1 MNLLT
6 RSKIKPLEFCN
17 KVTASSHTLKA
28 IEELLKSFELRQRT
42 TSDVRQLNRFITT
55 VTELVIGPSSSL
67 DIKIASAAIEEMS
80 RAFTMF
86 APYRDVRKV
95 SIFGSARTTPDSP
108 IYALTAATAK
118 ALADHHFMVVTG
130 AGPGIMEA
138 GMVGAGRE
146 NSIGVSIRLPFES
159 GANSVIAG
167 DDKYVS
173 MRYFFTRKL
182 MLVKESHAFLCMP
195 GGFGTLDET
204 FELLTLAQTAKSV
217 PVPIVFLEVPGQP
230 FWTPLMKVLE
240 PLLLDHGLISESD
253 ISLYTITDN
262 IDDAVKEITTFY
274 ANYNSIRFVD
284 NTLYIR
290 VQRAV
295 PDDQFLE
302 IATRFASLAVDG
314 VILQTSATPEEL
326 KDNDMPDLPRISLKY
341 AAKGFADLRGLID
354 ALNKF

>member
-1 MNLLT
+1 
-6 RSKIKPLEFCN
+6 
-17 KVTASSHTLKA
+17 VTISSNTQKA
-28 IEELLKSFELRQRT
+28 IDDLLRSFEVAQRT
-42 TSDVRQLNRFITT
+42 SSDVRLLNRFITT
-55 VTELVIGPSSSL
+55 VTDLVNGPSSSL
-67 DIKIASAAIEEMS
+67 DIKIASSAMDEMS

-86 APYRDVRKV
+86 APFRNIRKV

-138 GMVGAGRE
+138 GMVGAGKE
-146 NSIGVSIRLPFES
+146 NSIGVSIRLPFET

-230 FWTPLMKVLE
+230 FWTPLMKALE
-240 PLLLDHGLISESD
+240 PLLLDHGLISSSD
-253 ISLYTITDN
+253 TSLYTITDN
-262 IDDAVKEITTFY
+262 IDDAVNEITRFY
-274 ANYNSIRFVD
+274 ANYNSIRFVND
-284 NTLYIR
+284 ILYIR
-290 VQRAV
+290 IQRAI
-295 PDDQFLE
+295 PDEKFLE
-302 IATRFASLAVDG
+302 IASLFSSLSADG
-314 VILQTSATPEEL
+314 IIQQTSATSEEL
-326 KDNDMPDLPRISLKY
+326 KDNDLPDLPRISLKY

-354 ALNKF
+354 ALNQF

>member
-1 MNLLT
+1 MTTSSNT
-6 RSKIKPLEFCN
+6 R
-17 KVTASSHTLKA
+17 KA
-28 IEELLKSFELRQRT
+28 INDLLESFDSIQRSS
-42 TSDVRQLNRFITT
+42 SDIRQLNRFITT
-55 VTELVIGPSSSL
+55 VTELVSGPSSSL

-95 SIFGSARTTPDSP
+95 SIFGSARTTADSP

-118 ALADHHFMVVTG
+118 ALAENNFMVVTG

-138 GMVGAGRE
+138 GMVGAGVE
-146 NSIGVSIRLPFES
+146 KSIGVSIRLPFES

-217 PVPIVFLEVPGQP
+217 PVPVVFLEVPGQP

-253 ISLYTITDN
+253 TSLYTITDN
-262 IDDAVKEITTFY
+262 IEDAVNEITNFY
-274 ANYNSIRFVD
+274 ANYHSIRFVND
-284 NTLYIR
+284 VLYIR
-290 VQRAV
+290 LQRSV
-295 PDDQFLE
+295 PTERFSE
-302 IATRFASLAVDG
+302 IARRCAALASDG
-314 VILQTSATPEEL
+314 VIEQTTATAEEIH
-326 KDNDMPDLPRISLKY
+326 DNDMPEMPRVSLRY
-341 AAKGFADLRGLID
+341 AAKGFADLRELID
-354 ALNKF
+354 ALNQF

>member
-1 MNLLT
+1 MTTSSNT
-6 RSKIKPLEFCN
+6 R
-17 KVTASSHTLKA
+17 KA
-28 IEELLKSFELRQRT
+28 INDLLESFESIQRSS
-42 TSDVRQLNRFITT
+42 SDIRQLNRFITT
-55 VTELVIGPSSSL
+55 VTELVSGPSSSL

-95 SIFGSARTTPDSP
+95 SIFGSARTTADSP
-108 IYALTAATAK
+108 IYALTAATAR
-118 ALADHHFMVVTG
+118 ALAENNFMVVTG

-138 GMVGAGRE
+138 GMVGAGVE
-146 NSIGVSIRLPFES
+146 KSIGVSIRLPFES

-217 PVPIVFLEVPGQP
+217 PVPVVFLEVPGQP

-253 ISLYTITDN
+253 TSLYTITDN
-262 IDDAVKEITTFY
+262 IEDAVNEITNFY
-274 ANYNSIRFVD
+274 TNYHSIRFVND
-284 NTLYIR
+284 VLYIR
-290 VQRAV
+290 LQRSV
-295 PDDQFLE
+295 PTERFSE
-302 IATRFASLAVDG
+302 IARRCAALASDG
-314 VILQTSATPEEL
+314 VIEQTTATAEEIH
-326 KDNDMPDLPRISLKY
+326 DNDMPEMPRVSLRY
-341 AAKGFADLRGLID
+341 AAKGFADLRELID
-354 ALNKF
+354 ALNQF

>member
-1 MNLLT
+1 M
-6 RSKIKPLEFCN
+6 
-17 KVTASSHTLKA
+17 TASSHTLKA
-28 IEELLKSFELRQRT
+28 IEELLKSFELIQRPL
-42 TSDVRQLNRFITT
+42 SDVRQLNRFITT
-55 VTELVIGPSSSL
+55 VTDLVTGPSSSL

-118 ALADHHFMVVTG
+118 ALADHQFMVVTG

>member
-1 MNLLT
+1 MTTSSNT
-6 RSKIKPLEFCN
+6 R
-17 KVTASSHTLKA
+17 KA
-28 IEELLKSFELRQRT
+28 INDLLESFESIQRSS
-42 TSDVRQLNRFITT
+42 SDIRQLNRFIKT
-55 VTELVIGPSSSL
+55 VTGLVSGPSSSL

-95 SIFGSARTTPDSP
+95 SIFGSARTTADSP

-118 ALADHHFMVVTG
+118 ALAENNFMVVTG

-138 GMVGAGRE
+138 GMVGAGVE
-146 NSIGVSIRLPFES
+146 KSIGVSIRLPFES

-230 FWTPLMKVLE
+230 FWTPLMKVME

-253 ISLYTITDN
+253 TSLYTITDN
-262 IDDAVKEITTFY
+262 IEDAVNEITNFY
-274 ANYNSIRFVD
+274 ANYHSIRFVND
-284 NTLYIR
+284 VLYIR
-290 VQRAV
+290 LQRSV
-295 PDDQFLE
+295 PTERFSE
-302 IATRFASLAVDG
+302 IARRCAPLASDG
-314 VILQTSATPEEL
+314 VIEQTTATAEEIH
-326 KDNDMPDLPRISLKY
+326 DNDMPEMPRVSLRY
-341 AAKGFADLRGLID
+341 AAKGFADLRELID
-354 ALNKF
+354 ALNQF

>member
-262 IDDAVKEITTFY
+262 INDAVKEITTFY

-326 KDNDMPDLPRISLKY
+326 KENDMPDLPRISLKY

>member
-1 MNLLT
+1 MTVSSNT
-6 RSKIKPLEFCN
+6 R
-17 KVTASSHTLKA
+17 KA
-28 IEELLKSFELRQRT
+28 IEDLLKSFETAERT
-42 TSDVRQLNRFITT
+42 PSDIRLLNRSINT
-55 VTELVIGPSSSL
+55 VTHLVNGPSSSL
-67 DIKIASAAIEEMS
+67 DIKIASSAIEEMS

-86 APYRDVRKV
+86 APFRNVRKV

-146 NSIGVSIRLPFES
+146 NSIGVSIRLPFET

-217 PVPIVFLEVPGQP
+217 PVPIVFLEVPGHP
-230 FWTPLMKVLE
+230 FWTPLMKAME
-240 PLLLDHGLISESD
+240 PLLLDHGLISSSD
-253 ISLYTITDN
+253 TSLYTITDN
-262 IDDAVKEITTFY
+262 IDDAVSEITRFY
-274 ANYNSIRFVD
+274 ANYDSIRFVD
-284 NTLYIR
+284 DVLYIR
-290 VQRAV
+290 VKRSI
-295 PDDQFLE
+295 PDEQFVE
-302 IATRFASLAVDG
+302 IANRFASLAFDG
-314 VILQTSATPEEL
+314 VIQQTTATSEEIR
-326 KDNDMPDLPRISLKY
+326 DDDVPDLPRVSLKY

-354 ALNKF
+354 ALNQF

>member
-1 MNLLT
+1 MTTSSNT
-6 RSKIKPLEFCN
+6 R
-17 KVTASSHTLKA
+17 KA
-28 IEELLKSFELRQRT
+28 INDLLESFESIQRSS
-42 TSDVRQLNRFITT
+42 SDIRQLNRFITT
-55 VTELVIGPSSSL
+55 VTELVSGPSSSL

-95 SIFGSARTTPDSP
+95 SIFGSARTTADSP

-118 ALADHHFMVVTG
+118 ALAENNFMVVTG

-138 GMVGAGRE
+138 GMVGAGVE
-146 NSIGVSIRLPFES
+146 KSIGVSIRLPFES

-217 PVPIVFLEVPGQP
+217 PVPVVFLEVPGQP

-253 ISLYTITDN
+253 TSLYTITDN
-262 IDDAVKEITTFY
+262 IEDAVNEITNFY
-274 ANYNSIRFVD
+274 ANYHSIRFVND
-284 NTLYIR
+284 VLYIR
-290 VQRAV
+290 LQRSV
-295 PDDQFLE
+295 PTERFSE
-302 IATRFASLAVDG
+302 IARRCAALASDG
-314 VILQTSATPEEL
+314 VIEQTTATAEEIH
-326 KDNDMPDLPRISLKY
+326 DNDMPDMPRVSLRY
-341 AAKGFADLRGLID
+341 AAKGFADLRELID
-354 ALNKF
+354 ALNQF

>member
-1 MNLLT
+1 MTTSSNT
-6 RSKIKPLEFCN
+6 R
-17 KVTASSHTLKA
+17 KA
-28 IEELLKSFELRQRT
+28 INDLLESFESIQRSS
-42 TSDVRQLNRFITT
+42 SDIRQLNRFITT
-55 VTELVIGPSSSL
+55 VTELVSGPSSSL
-67 DIKIASAAIEEMS
+67 DIKIASTAIEEMS

-95 SIFGSARTTPDSP
+95 SIFGSARTTADSP

-118 ALADHHFMVVTG
+118 ALAENNFMVVTG

-138 GMVGAGRE
+138 GMVGAGVE
-146 NSIGVSIRLPFES
+146 KSIGVSIRLPFES

-217 PVPIVFLEVPGQP
+217 PVPVVFLEVPGQP

-253 ISLYTITDN
+253 TSLYTITDN
-262 IDDAVKEITTFY
+262 IEDAVNEITNFY
-274 ANYNSIRFVD
+274 ANYHSIRFVND
-284 NTLYIR
+284 VLYIR
-290 VQRAV
+290 LQRSV
-295 PDDQFLE
+295 PTERFSE
-302 IATRFASLAVDG
+302 IARRCAALASDG
-314 VILQTSATPEEL
+314 VIEQTTATAEEIH
-326 KDNDMPDLPRISLKY
+326 DNDMPEMPRVSLRY
-341 AAKGFADLRGLID
+341 AAKGFADLRELID
-354 ALNKF
+354 ALNQF

>member
-1 MNLLT
+1 MTTSSNT
-6 RSKIKPLEFCN
+6 R
-17 KVTASSHTLKA
+17 KA
-28 IEELLKSFELRQRT
+28 INDLLESFESIQRSS
-42 TSDVRQLNRFITT
+42 SDIRQLNRFITT
-55 VTELVIGPSSSL
+55 VTELVSGPSSSL

-95 SIFGSARTTPDSP
+95 SIFGSARTTADSP

-118 ALADHHFMVVTG
+118 ALAENNFMVVTG

-138 GMVGAGRE
+138 GMVGAGVE
-146 NSIGVSIRLPFES
+146 KSIGVSIRLPFES

-253 ISLYTITDN
+253 TSLYTITDN
-262 IDDAVKEITTFY
+262 IEDAVKEITNFY
-274 ANYNSIRFVD
+274 ANYHSIRFVND
-284 NTLYIR
+284 VLYIR
-290 VQRAV
+290 LQRSV
-295 PDDQFLE
+295 PTEGFSE
-302 IATRFASLAVDG
+302 IARRCAALASDG
-314 VILQTSATPEEL
+314 VIEQTTATAEEIH
-326 KDNDMPDLPRISLKY
+326 DNDVPEMPRVSLRY
-341 AAKGFADLRGLID
+341 AAKGFADLRELID
-354 ALNKF
+354 ALNQF

>member
-326 KDNDMPDLPRISLKY
+326 KENDMPDLPRISLKY

>member
-1 MNLLT
+1 
-6 RSKIKPLEFCN
+6 
-17 KVTASSHTLKA
+17 VTASSHTLKA

-262 IDDAVKEITTFY
+262 INDAVKEITTFY

-326 KDNDMPDLPRISLKY
+326 KENDMPDLPRISLKY

>member
-1 MNLLT
+1 MTTSSNT
-6 RSKIKPLEFCN
+6 R
-17 KVTASSHTLKA
+17 KA
-28 IEELLKSFELRQRT
+28 INDLLESFESIQRSS
-42 TSDVRQLNRFITT
+42 SDIRQLNRFITT
-55 VTELVIGPSSSL
+55 VTELVSGPSSSL

-95 SIFGSARTTPDSP
+95 SIFGSARTTADSP

-118 ALADHHFMVVTG
+118 ALAENNFMVVTG

-138 GMVGAGRE
+138 GMVGAGVE
-146 NSIGVSIRLPFES
+146 KSIGVSIRLPFES

-253 ISLYTITDN
+253 TSLYTITDN
-262 IDDAVKEITTFY
+262 IEDAVNEITNFY
-274 ANYNSIRFVD
+274 TNYHSIRFVND
-284 NTLYIR
+284 VLYIR
-290 VQRAV
+290 LQRSV
-295 PDDQFLE
+295 PTERFSE
-302 IATRFASLAVDG
+302 IARRCGALASDG
-314 VILQTSATPEEL
+314 VIEQTTATAEEIH
-326 KDNDMPDLPRISLKY
+326 DNDMPEMPRVSLRY
-341 AAKGFADLRGLID
+341 AAKGFADLRELID
-354 ALNKF
+354 ALNQF

>member
-1 MNLLT
+1 MT
-6 RSKIKPLEFCN
+6 
-17 KVTASSHTLKA
+17 VSSNTQKA
-28 IEELLKSFELRQRT
+28 IDELRNSFEATQRT
-42 TSDVRQLNRFITT
+42 SADIRQLNRFITT
-55 VTELVIGPSSSL
+55 VTELISGPSSSL
-67 DIKIASAAIEEMS
+67 DIKIASSAIEEMS

-86 APYRDVRKV
+86 APFRNVRKV

-118 ALADHHFMVVTG
+118 ALAEHQFMVVTG

-146 NSIGVSIRLPFES
+146 NSIGVSIRLPFET

-230 FWTPLMKVLE
+230 FWTPLMKAIE
-240 PLLLDHGLISESD
+240 PLLLDHGLISSSD
-253 ISLYTITDN
+253 TSLYTITDN
-262 IDDAVKEITTFY
+262 IEDAVNEITRFY
-274 ANYNSIRFVD
+274 ANYDSIRFVD
-284 NTLYIR
+284 DILYIR
-290 VQRAV
+290 IQRAV
-295 PDDQFLE
+295 PDAEFSKIANQFS
-302 IATRFASLAVDG
+302 TLAVDG
-314 VILQTSATPEEL
+314 VIQQTSATPAEV
-326 KDNDMPDLPRISLKY
+326 KDNDLPDLPRVCLKY
-341 AAKGFADLRGLID
+341 AAKGFVDLRGLID
-354 ALNKF
+354 SLNQY

>member
-1 MNLLT
+1 MTTSSNT
-6 RSKIKPLEFCN
+6 R
-17 KVTASSHTLKA
+17 KA
-28 IEELLKSFELRQRT
+28 INDLLESFESIQRSS
-42 TSDVRQLNRFITT
+42 SDIRQLNRFITT
-55 VTELVIGPSSSL
+55 VTELVSGPSSSL

-95 SIFGSARTTPDSP
+95 SIFGSARTTADSP

-118 ALADHHFMVVTG
+118 ALAENNFMVVTG

-138 GMVGAGRE
+138 GMVGAGVE
-146 NSIGVSIRLPFES
+146 KSIGVSIRLPFES

-240 PLLLDHGLISESD
+240 PLLLNHGLISESD
-253 ISLYTITDN
+253 TSLYTITDN
-262 IDDAVKEITTFY
+262 IEDAVNEITNFY
-274 ANYNSIRFVD
+274 ANYHSIRFVND
-284 NTLYIR
+284 VLYIR
-290 VQRAV
+290 LQRSV
-295 PDDQFLE
+295 PTERFSE
-302 IATRFASLAVDG
+302 IARRCAALASDG
-314 VILQTSATPEEL
+314 VIEQTTATAEEIH
-326 KDNDMPDLPRISLKY
+326 DNDVPEMPRVSLRY
-341 AAKGFADLRGLID
+341 AAKGFADLRELID
-354 ALNKF
+354 ALNQF

>member
-1 MNLLT
+1 
-6 RSKIKPLEFCN
+6 
-17 KVTASSHTLKA
+17 VTASSHTLKA

-240 PLLLDHGLISESD
+240 PLLLNHGLISESD

-295 PDDQFLE
+295 PDEQFFE

>member
-1 MNLLT
+1 MSVSSNT
-6 RSKIKPLEFCN
+6 R
-17 KVTASSHTLKA
+17 KA
-28 IEELLKSFELRQRT
+28 ISELLESFESVQLSS
-42 TSDVRQLNRFITT
+42 SDIRQLNRFITT
-55 VTELVIGPSSSL
+55 VTELVGGPSSSL
-67 DIKIASAAIEEMS
+67 DIKIASSAIEEMS

-118 ALADHHFMVVTG
+118 ALADHQFMVVTG

-146 NSIGVSIRLPFES
+146 NSIGVSIRLPFET

-217 PVPIVFLEVPGQP
+217 PVPIVFLEVPGHP
-230 FWTPLMKVLE
+230 FWTPLMKAME
-240 PLLLDHGLISESD
+240 PLLLDHGLISSSD
-253 ISLYTITDN
+253 TSLYTITDN
-262 IDDAVKEITTFY
+262 IEDAVTEITKFY
-274 ANYNSIRFVD
+274 ANYHSIRFV
-284 NTLYIR
+284 NNVMYIR
-290 VQRAV
+290 MKRSVPTDLFSDIAQRFSSLASDGV
-295 PDDQFLE
+295 LQQTTATNDE
-302 IATRFASLAVDG
+302 IA
-314 VILQTSATPEEL
+314 
-326 KDNDMPDLPRISLKY
+326 DNDLPDMPRVALKY

-354 ALNKF
+354 ALNDF

>member
-1 MNLLT
+1 VTISPNT
-6 RSKIKPLEFCN
+6 R
-17 KVTASSHTLKA
+17 KA
-28 IEELLKSFELRQRT
+28 INDLLESFESIQRSS
-42 TSDVRQLNRFITT
+42 SDVRQLNRFITT
-55 VTELVIGPSSSL
+55 VTELVRGPSSSL
-67 DIKIASAAIEEMS
+67 DIKIASSAIEEMS

-95 SIFGSARTTPDSP
+95 SIFGSARTTADSP
-108 IYALTAATAK
+108 IYALTSATAK
-118 ALADHHFMVVTG
+118 ALAEHNFMVVTG

-146 NSIGVSIRLPFES
+146 NSIGVSIRLPFET

-217 PVPIVFLEVPGQP
+217 PVPIVFLEVPGHP
-230 FWTPLMKVLE
+230 FWTPLMKAME
-240 PLLLDHGLISESD
+240 PLLLDHGLISASD
-253 ISLYTITDN
+253 TSLYTITDN
-262 IDDAVKEITTFY
+262 IEDAVNEITNFY
-274 ANYNSIRFVD
+274 SNYHSIRFVND
-284 NTLYIR
+284 VLYIR
-290 VQRAV
+290 LQRSV
-295 PDDQFLE
+295 PTERFSE
-302 IATRFASLAVDG
+302 IARRCAALASDG
-314 VILQTSATPEEL
+314 VIEQTTATAEEIH
-326 KDNDMPDLPRISLKY
+326 DNDVPEMPRVSLKY
-341 AAKGFADLRGLID
+341 AAKGFADLRELID

>member
-1 MNLLT
+1 MNSLVFSKTKRLGFRNSVTTSPNT
-6 RSKIKPLEFCN
+6 R
-17 KVTASSHTLKA
+17 KA
-28 IEELLKSFELRQRT
+28 IDDLLKSFENVQCT
-42 TSDVRQLNRFITT
+42 PADVRQLNRFINT
-55 VTELVIGPSSSL
+55 VTKLVNGPSSSL
-67 DIKIASAAIEEMS
+67 DIKIASSAVEEMS

-146 NSIGVSIRLPFES
+146 NSIGVSIRLPFET

-217 PVPIVFLEVPGQP
+217 PVPIVFLEVPGHP
-230 FWTPLMKVLE
+230 FWTPLMKSME
-240 PLLLDHGLISESD
+240 PLLLDHGLISPSD
-253 ISLYTITDN
+253 TSLYTITDN
-262 IDDAVKEITTFY
+262 IDDAVNEITRFY
-274 ANYNSIRFVD
+274 SNYDSIRFVND
-284 NTLYIR
+284 VLYIR
-290 VQRAV
+290 IQRSI
-295 PDDQFLE
+295 PSEQFSE
-302 IATRFASLAVDG
+302 IANRFAALATDG
-314 VILQTSATPEEL
+314 QILQTTATAEEL
-326 KDNDMPDLPRISLKY
+326 KDNDLPNMPRVSVKY

-354 ALNKF
+354 ALNQF

>member
-1 MNLLT
+1 MTTSSNT
-6 RSKIKPLEFCN
+6 R
-17 KVTASSHTLKA
+17 KA
-28 IEELLKSFELRQRT
+28 INDLLESFESIQRSS
-42 TSDVRQLNRFITT
+42 SDIRQLNRFITT
-55 VTELVIGPSSSL
+55 VTELVSGPSSSL

-95 SIFGSARTTPDSP
+95 SIFGSARTTADSP

-118 ALADHHFMVVTG
+118 ALAENNFMVVTG

-138 GMVGAGRE
+138 GMVGAGVE
-146 NSIGVSIRLPFES
+146 KSIGVSIRLPFES

-253 ISLYTITDN
+253 TSLYTITDN
-262 IDDAVKEITTFY
+262 IEDAVNEITNFY
-274 ANYNSIRFVD
+274 TNYHSIRFVND
-284 NTLYIR
+284 VLYIR
-290 VQRAV
+290 LQRSV
-295 PDDQFLE
+295 PTERFSE
-302 IATRFASLAVDG
+302 IARRCAALASDG
-314 VILQTSATPEEL
+314 VIEQTTATAEEIH
-326 KDNDMPDLPRISLKY
+326 DNDMPEMPRVSLRY
-341 AAKGFADLRGLID
+341 AAKGFADLRELID
-354 ALNKF
+354 ALNQF

>member
-1 MNLLT
+1 MTTSSNT
-6 RSKIKPLEFCN
+6 R
-17 KVTASSHTLKA
+17 KA
-28 IEELLKSFELRQRT
+28 INDLLESFESIQRSS
-42 TSDVRQLNRFITT
+42 SDIRQLNRFITT
-55 VTELVIGPSSSL
+55 VTELVSGPSSSL

-95 SIFGSARTTPDSP
+95 SIFGSARTTADSP

-118 ALADHHFMVVTG
+118 ALAENNFMVVTG

-146 NSIGVSIRLPFES
+146 KSIGVSIRLPFES

-253 ISLYTITDN
+253 TSLYTITDN
-262 IDDAVKEITTFY
+262 IEDAVNEITNFY
-274 ANYNSIRFVD
+274 ANYHSIRFVND
-284 NTLYIR
+284 VLYIR
-290 VQRAV
+290 LQRSV
-295 PDDQFLE
+295 PTERFTE
-302 IATRFASLAVDG
+302 IARRCAELASDG
-314 VILQTSATPEEL
+314 VIEQTTATAEEIH
-326 KDNDMPDLPRISLKY
+326 DNDMPEMPRVSLRY
-341 AAKGFADLRGLID
+341 AAKGFADLRELID
-354 ALNKF
+354 ALNQF

>member
-1 MNLLT
+1 M
-6 RSKIKPLEFCN
+6 
-17 KVTASSHTLKA
+17 TASSHTLKA